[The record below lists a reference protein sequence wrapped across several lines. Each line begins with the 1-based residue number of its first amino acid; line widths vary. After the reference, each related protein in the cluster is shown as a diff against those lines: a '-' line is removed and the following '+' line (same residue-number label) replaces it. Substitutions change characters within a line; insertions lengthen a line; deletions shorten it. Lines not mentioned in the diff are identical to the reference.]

1 MDPITATILTATT
14 VASTVNQ
21 VVQGRRADK
30 ANKKRTLAENRIQ
43 ERRAQRE
50 KLDQLRQA
58 RIAVAQNTN
67 VGATTGTGESTGVL
81 GANASTAAQY
91 GANVGYIESN
101 MGDARE
107 AAFWGNRASSA
118 ATDAA
123 TSGAIGNLAG
133 QTFSQFGGAAALQ
146 KAWNVKFGGK

>member
-1 MDPITATILTATT
+1 MGVILSTILAA
-14 VASTVNQ
+14 VAIGGTVNQ

-30 ANKKRTLAENRIQ
+30 ANKQRTRAENRIQ

-91 GANVGYIESN
+91 GANVGYIEAN

-133 QTFSQFGGAAALQ
+133 QAFTQFGGMADLQ
-146 KAWNVKFGGK
+146 TAWNNKFGGK

>member
-1 MDPITATILTATT
+1 MGPVTASILLATT
-14 VASTVNQ
+14 VGGTVNQ

-30 ANKKRTLAENRIQ
+30 ANKQRTRAENRIQ

-67 VGATTGTGESTGVL
+67 VGATTGTGDSTGVL

-107 AAFWGNRASSA
+107 AAFWGNRASSY

-123 TSGAIGNLAG
+123 TSGAIGGLAG
-133 QTFSQFGGAAALQ
+133 QAFTQFGGAAALE
-146 KAWNVKFGGK
+146 KAWNNKFGGK

>member
-1 MDPITATILTATT
+1 MDPITATILLATT
-14 VASTVNQ
+14 VASTANQ
-21 VVQGRRADK
+21 VVQSRRADK

-58 RIAVAQNTN
+58 RIAVAQSTN
-67 VGATTGTGESTGVL
+67 VGATTGTGDSTGVL

-133 QTFSQFGGAAALQ
+133 QTFSQFGGAATLQ
-146 KAWNVKFGGK
+146 KAWGAKFGGK